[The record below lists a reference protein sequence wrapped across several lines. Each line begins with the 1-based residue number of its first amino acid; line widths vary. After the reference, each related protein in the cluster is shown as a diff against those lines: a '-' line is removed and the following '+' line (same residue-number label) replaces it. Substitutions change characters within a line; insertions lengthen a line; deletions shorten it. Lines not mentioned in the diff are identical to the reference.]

1 MIDAYLLHVLSRSSL
16 TSRLV
21 SPWLVQFPFSLIS
34 QEMSSDEYFD
44 ELDSA
49 FLQEVEAIEAT
60 HTQATRVPPPPAP
73 VRPPAAKSRPPGAQK
88 KPPTKDVIEIDDSDD
103 FGSFAIDDQD
113 LEIIDKLTDDAL
125 RGRLPVAGPSRT
137 FARTNSR
144 PTVQTTLD
152 GTVLSG
158 PSRNVSNPRL
168 PMQRKDSSAFNGSF
182 AQPRKTKQW
191 DHTAFAKSG
200 WRKPQSAKGKEKA
213 FGSFEDEVEDEEEEE
228 PEEFEQFPA
237 PFVPIGCVIRFCMLY
252 YELQQ

>member
-1 MIDAYLLHVLSRSSL
+1 
-16 TSRLV
+16 
-21 SPWLVQFPFSLIS
+21 
-34 QEMSSDEYFD
+34 MSSDEYFD

-49 FLQEVEAIEAT
+49 FLQEVDAIEAT
-60 HTQATRVPPPPAP
+60 HTQAPPAP
-73 VRPPAAKSRPPGAQK
+73 VRPLAAKSRPPVAQK
-88 KPPTKDVIEIDDSDD
+88 KPPTKDVIEIGDSDD

-125 RGRLPVAGPSRT
+125 RGRPPVAGPSRT

-158 PSRNVSNPRL
+158 PSRNVATSRL
-168 PMQRKDSSAFNGSF
+168 PLQRKDSNALNGSF

-213 FGSFEDEVEDEEEEE
+213 FGSFDDEVEEEEE
-228 PEEFEQFPA
+228 EETEEFEQFPA
-237 PFVPIGCVIRFCMLY
+237 PFVPIGCVIRCCIHY
-252 YELQQ
+252 YAF